1 MTAGELLAA
10 SGLPALEARAL
21 LAHLTGW
28 RREILIAFPEREPA
42 ADVAKR
48 FAELAARRRAGEP
61 LAYLLGSKEF
71 YGRDFSVTPAVLV
84 PRPETEMLVE
94 FAVETLAGIEH
105 PRIADLGTG
114 SGIIAISVALE
125 RPGAQVNAVDIS
137 AAALEVARGNA
148 VALGAAVDFRCG
160 SWWSPLAGERFD
172 LILSNPPY
180 IAAKDEHLDVLGH
193 EPRLALTDEGD
204 GLACLRAIAAGAREH
219 LKPGGWI
226 AVEHG
231 WDQGPATR
239 ALFEAAGL
247 VQVSTLRDGAGLDR
261 VTRGQ
266 AS

>member
-21 LAHLTGW
+21 LSHLTGW
-28 RREILIAFPEREPA
+28 RRETLIAFPEREPA
-42 ADVAKR
+42 AGIAKQ
-48 FAELAARRRAGEP
+48 FSELAARRRAGEP

-71 YGRDFSVTPAVLV
+71 YGREFKVGPAVLV

-94 FAVETLAGIEH
+94 FAVEKLVGIER
-105 PRIADLGTG
+105 PSVVDLGTG
-114 SGIIAISVALE
+114 SGIIAVSVALE
-125 RPGAQVNAVDIS
+125 LPGTQVSAVDVS
-137 AAALEVARGNA
+137 TAALEVARGNA
-148 VALGAAVDFRCG
+148 QALGATVDFRNG

-172 LILSNPPY
+172 LVLSNPPY
-180 IAAKDEHLDVLGH
+180 IAVDDKHMDALGH

-204 GLACLRAIAAGAREH
+204 GLACLRELASGARQH

-247 VQVSTLRDGAGLDR
+247 AAVDTRRDGAGLDR
-261 VTRGQ
+261 ITFGR
-266 AS
+266 AD